1 MNTQKVQ
8 NVQQKECNI
17 GFLKRNTT
25 SLQGYGHKILLWF
38 FTPSL
43 HGVFHVIILSLFLI
57 LIFVLPFSC
66 KHKNTIFRIFSKNGV

>member
-1 MNTQKVQ
+1 MNTQ
-8 NVQQKECNI
+8 NVQQKECNV
-17 GFLKRNTT
+17 GFLKGIQHFCRDKDIK
-25 SLQGYGHKILLWF
+25 SLLPLWF

-57 LIFVLPFSC
+57 LIFVPFSC

>member
-1 MNTQKVQ
+1 MNTQ
-8 NVQQKECNI
+8 NVQQKECNV
-17 GFLKRNTT
+17 GFLKGIQHFCRDKDIK
-25 SLQGYGHKILLWF
+25 SLLPLWF

-57 LIFVLPFSC
+57 LIFVLPLSC